1 MLTAADIESF
11 EKAIGYTFKDK
22 ALLTQAFTHSSFVN
36 EQKINKKPDYERLE
50 FLGDAVLEMIS
61 SAFLFRKYPQKKEGE
76 LSKIRASL
84 VCEPALAFA
93 SEKLNIRKYMQ
104 LGKGEEA
111 TGGRNKESIIADM
124 MEAVIGALFL
134 DGGIE
139 ESKRFI
145 DTYVLTNVESM
156 QMFSDSKSILQEIA
170 QGQNLGAVRYEICG
184 ESGPEHDKIFD
195 VRVFVG
201 DKNLGEGSGKTKK
214 AAEQKAAYE
223 ALLVLKKK
231 NNVFKE
237 H

>member
-22 ALLTQAFTHSSFVN
+22 ALITQAFTHSSFVN
-36 EQKINKKPDYERLE
+36 EQKINKKSDYERLE

>member
-22 ALLTQAFTHSSFVN
+22 ALITQAFTHSSFVN

-93 SEKLNIRKYMQ
+93 SEKLNIKKYMQ

>member
-1 MLTAADIESF
+1 MLTESDISKF
-11 EKAIGYTFKDK
+11 ENTIGYTFKDK
-22 ALLTQAFTHSSFVN
+22 SLIIQAFTHSSFVN

-61 SAFLFRKYPQKKEGE
+61 SAFLFKKYPEKKEGE
-76 LSKIRASL
+76 MSKIRASL
-84 VCEPALAFA
+84 VCEPALAYDA
-93 SEKLNIRKYMQ
+93 EKLDIRYYMQ

-124 MEAVIGALFL
+124 VEAVIGALFL
-134 DGGIE
+134 DGGIDE
-139 ESKRFI
+139 AKRFI

-170 QGQNLGAVRYEICG
+170 QGDNLGQIRYEICG

-195 VRVFVG
+195 VRVYVG

-214 AAEQKAAYE
+214 AAEQKAAYMAILE
-223 ALLVLKKK
+223 LKKSK
-231 NNVFKE
+231 
-237 H
+237 